1 MLDINWPKINRLNLA
16 KDRRAVE
23 VVLNPRYSLCPVC
36 DAMIGQP
43 CDIYQNSEFDICH
56 GMRGMDVVVPPELV
70 YRLFISS
77 GAIIDNLGS
86 VERLIMAQRVPRFSL
101 EEALSF
107 ASSPKDAEIFR
118 RTVAPVA
125 FIEQLMV
132 ALRIDKDYLT
142 GTENDY
148 LLGKRAFYPED
159 TP

>member
-1 MLDINWPKINRLNLA
+1 MVDIDWPQINRLNLA
-16 KDRRAVE
+16 KDRRAIE
-23 VVLNPRYSLCPVC
+23 VILNPRYSLCPVC

-43 CDIYQNSEFDICH
+43 CDTYQNSQYDICH
-56 GMRGMDVVVPPELV
+56 GERGMDVVVPPELV

-86 VERLIMAQRVPRFSL
+86 VERLIMSQRVPKFSM

-107 ASSPKDAEIFR
+107 ASNPKDAEIFR

-132 ALRIDKDYLT
+132 ALRIDEDYLSDK
-142 GTENDY
+142 ENDH